1 MNALSPIG
9 LTVGSV
15 AVVGTPQASRYL
27 QQLCR
32 HFEHKLPVT
41 FDPHSGQ
48 IAYSIGDCRLI
59 AGEAVLTLL
68 VMSQDASRLEQLQDV
83 VARHLLRFAFRED
96 MKIDWHPL

>member
-1 MNALSPIG
+1 MNDLSPIT
-9 LTVGSV
+9 LTIGSV
-15 AVVGTPQASRYL
+15 ATVATPNASRYL
-27 QQLCR
+27 QQLCK
-32 HFEHKLPVT
+32 HFQHKLPVT

-48 IAYSIGDCRLI
+48 IVYSIGDCRLV

-68 VMSQDASRLEQLQDV
+68 VMSQDAGRLEQLQDV

>member
-1 MNALSPIG
+1 MNDLSPIT
-9 LTVGSV
+9 LTIGSV
-15 AVVGTPQASRYL
+15 ATVATPYASRYL
-27 QQLCR
+27 QQLCK
-32 HFEHKLPVT
+32 HFQHKLPVT

-48 IAYSIGDCRLI
+48 IVYSIGDCRLV

-68 VMSQDASRLEQLQDV
+68 VMSQDADRLEQLQDV